1 MGKRKRYNAQFKAQI
16 AIQAVQSQKTI
27 NELATEYEIHPNQ
40 IAQWKKHLIEAA
52 PDIFSGGKAGKNR
65 SEEGL
70 KDRLYQEI
78 GKLKVELE
86 FLKKKSRYER

>member
-16 AIQAVQSQKTI
+16 AIQAIQGQKTI
-27 NELATEYEIHPNQ
+27 NELAAEFEIHPNQ
-40 IAQWKKHLIEAA
+40 IAQWKKHLLETA
-52 PDIFSGGKAGKNR
+52 PDIFSGGKAGRNR

-86 FLKKKSRYER
+86 FLKKKVRL